1 MARLWSWL
9 TFGRESLLLFNYYYD
24 GNIIVVLNTCF
35 DRSAKLIFVQVE
47 RIFMFHRRPGD

>member
-9 TFGRESLLLFNYYYD
+9 SFDRESLLLFKYYSD
-24 GNIIVVLNTCF
+24 GNIIVVLNTRF

-47 RIFMFHRRPGD
+47 RIFMFYRRPGD